1 MGKILCHGHRMMGTR
16 YQVYSPPAIP
26 FLVCWGEPAVP
37 SEAATTSDLWESTN
51 LPSPEVD
58 NDWNPVGLAEAKVI
72 NSL

>member
-1 MGKILCHGHRMMGTR
+1 M
-16 YQVYSPPAIP
+16 
-26 FLVCWGEPAVP
+26 P